1 MEIKNTSAF
10 IKPKKLDFRGS
21 SWIGHVPFGSWLIT
35 ELNPKVFVEL
45 GTHKG
50 MSFLTFSQSILE
62 NNLQTKAYA

>member
-45 GTHKG
+45 
-50 MSFLTFSQSILE
+50 
-62 NNLQTKAYA
+62 QTEIYMRMISLPEFEPKVG